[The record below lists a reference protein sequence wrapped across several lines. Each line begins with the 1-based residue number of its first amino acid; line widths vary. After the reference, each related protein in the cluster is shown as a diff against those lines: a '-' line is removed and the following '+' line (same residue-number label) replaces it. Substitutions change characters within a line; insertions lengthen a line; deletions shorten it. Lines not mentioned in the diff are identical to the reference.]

1 MPMFQAIPKLPVRR
15 TGRQASSG
23 AAGLA
28 AIALLLLAACTTP
41 LSVAPGTS
49 EAQVRARFGSPI
61 AEYRLTGAQ
70 AGSRYEYDTGPT
82 GQRTYLVDFGPD
94 GRAVKAWQ
102 PLTRDHFAQIRPG
115 VDTFDSVR
123 REFGNPRQIR
133 PSFRFGAAYIVWEY
147 PYLEIEVWNSLMTI
161 TFDPK
166 GLVRSVENGQDPRLI
181 VNR

>member
-15 TGRQASSG
+15 IGLHSLP
-23 AAGLA
+23 LA
-28 AIALLLLAACTTP
+28 AWLAPISMLLLAACTTP
-41 LSVAPGTS
+41 LCVAPGTP
-49 EAQVRARFGSPI
+49 EAQVRARFGAPV
-61 AEYRLTGAQ
+61 AEYRLTGPQ

-94 GRAVKAWQ
+94 GRAVRAWQ
-102 PLTRDHFAQIRPG
+102 PLTREHFAQIRAG
-115 VDTFDSVR
+115 IDTADSVR

-133 PSFRFGAAYIVWEY
+133 PSFRFGHGYTVWEY
-147 PYLEIEVWNSLMTI
+147 PYLEVEVWNSLMTI